1 MSLYSGDKVRIKNKN
16 NIEGVIIG
24 FYSHTM
30 DAVVRTAQGNE
41 WIVNPVHLEKIIN
54 TGKKQ

>member
-1 MSLYSGDKVRIKNKN
+1 MSLYSGDKVRIKNRN

-30 DAVVRTAQGNE
+30 DAVVRTKAGEE
-41 WIVNPVHLEKIIN
+41 WIISPVNLEKIID
-54 TGKKQ
+54 TEKK